1 MRYSPLMLSCVAV
14 AVLSA
19 CTTMDTKHPDQMYR
33 QAVMNNIQK
42 DNQYNFSG
50 EVTFKLQ
57 DKTTLDAA
65 TLAMGNVTE
74 PANATASAP
83 VSTETNADE
92 AADAAATAVKE
103 AATSVATDIDEEEA
117 HHKRTDW
124 NELYDEMLTEAG
136 RYPLT
141 QSFLKNSNIRI
152 EGAVD
157 LPQGKVEMIPSLNM
171 ATKNYGMWGRL
182 PVQVDAKRES
192 ILVDAQGYA
201 GWMQDGLFGNDKKL
215 DGIKRLEEGA
225 LLEIKQPE
233 DMKQRYPVKSLI
245 RAMPKG
251 LEAYLNAMEAEKFSL
266 QPMDDY
272 GRELRAAYRVQVSYD
287 AIDSI
292 KWSKALLQGY
302 NQEFL
307 RLQREEPEAGISE
320 KSYNDVKS
328 VLLLG
333 AMMLGGDSNE
343 CKKEDASNAV
353 VDATATSNTDSSD
366 TEASSDYQKE
376 LACSSAGAF
385 EEMKKEMGDM
395 PKVHEDLYLS
405 RSGRVLGIQDRMV
418 MLGKKSPQAL
428 VYVSRMK
435 MHDYGQPKFTLNAAT
450 QPTVSLWQ
458 LIKEAQTPEESIEAE
473 QAAAD
478 AEAAADAAVFAATE
492 AVAAKPVKVK
502 KAKSKKAKAKKAKS

>member
-1 MRYSPLMLSCVAV
+1 
-14 AVLSA
+14 
-19 CTTMDTKHPDQMYR
+19 
-33 QAVMNNIQK
+33 
-42 DNQYNFSG
+42 
-50 EVTFKLQ
+50 
-57 DKTTLDAA
+57 
-65 TLAMGNVTE
+65 
-74 PANATASAP
+74 
-83 VSTETNADE
+83 
-92 AADAAATAVKE
+92 
-103 AATSVATDIDEEEA
+103 
-117 HHKRTDW
+117 
-124 NELYDEMLTEAG
+124 
-136 RYPLT
+136 
-141 QSFLKNSNIRI
+141 
-152 EGAVD
+152 
-157 LPQGKVEMIPSLNM
+157 
-171 ATKNYGMWGRL
+171 
-182 PVQVDAKRES
+182 
-192 ILVDAQGYA
+192 
-201 GWMQDGLFGNDKKL
+201 
-215 DGIKRLEEGA
+215 
-225 LLEIKQPE
+225 
-233 DMKQRYPVKSLI
+233 
-245 RAMPKG
+245 
-251 LEAYLNAMEAEKFSL
+251 
-266 QPMDDY
+266 
-272 GRELRAAYRVQVSYD
+272 
-287 AIDSI
+287 
-292 KWSKALLQGY
+292 
-302 NQEFL
+302 
-307 RLQREEPEAGISE
+307 
-320 KSYNDVKS
+320 
-328 VLLLG
+328 
-333 AMMLGGDSNE
+333 MMLGGDSNE